1 MPDKPKR
8 IAAIDIGT
16 NSIHMIVAEANERR
30 GYRVVD
36 REKDMVQ
43 LGLSS
48 LDGQP
53 LTDDA
58 MTRGVTSLAKMS
70 QLAKRWE
77 VDEIVAVA
85 TSAVREAPNRRDFL
99 KRVKDEAGVNIKI
112 ISGEE
117 E

>member
-1 MPDKPKR
+1 MPDTYLIPMPDKAKR
-8 IAAIDIGT
+8 ISAIDIGT

-53 LTDDA
+53 RTDEA
-58 MTRGVTSLAKMS
+58 IARGVMS
-70 QLAKRWE
+70 IARMAEIDQRWE
-77 VDEIVAVA
+77 AVEIIAVA
-85 TSAVREAPNRRDFL
+85 KSAVRVVLNRGDFIRL
-99 KRVKDEAGVNIKI
+99 VR
-112 ISGEE
+112 
-117 E
+117 